1 MIQIGYVTNA
11 GDENVSGEYPNPVEA
26 NAAIYDLRD
35 SLADRDDIH
44 TLFIQS
50 DFGEG
55 LVRYGFMNPI
65 EA

>member
-1 MIQIGYVTNA
+1 VIQIGYATTTGA
-11 GDENVSGEYPNPVEA
+11 ESVSGEYPNPAEA

-35 SLADRDDIH
+35 SLADRDDIQ

-65 EA
+65 ED

>member
-1 MIQIGYVTNA
+1 VIQIGYITNA
-11 GDENVSGEYPNPVEA
+11 GEEIVTGEYPSPPES
-26 NAAIYDLRD
+26 NAALYDLRD
-35 SLADRDDIH
+35 ALADRNDIQ

>member
-1 MIQIGYVTNA
+1 VIQIGYITTA
-11 GDENVSGEYPNPVEA
+11 GDETVSGEYSNPSES
-26 NAAIYDLRD
+26 NAALFDLRD
-35 SLADRDDIH
+35 ALADRDDIH

-55 LVRYGFMNPI
+55 LVRYGYMNPI